1 MFKFRKSFMKPF
13 SNILL
18 TFAVMT
24 FATCAQA
31 QNIEVSNAWIRSTV
45 PGQKGTGAYM
55 KIIARDGAV
64 LVGVSSPVA
73 GVSEMHEMKMEGD
86 VMKMRALP
94 SLDLPAG
101 KAVELRPGGYHF
113 MLMDLKQTLAKDTK
127 VPLILVFK
135 DAKGAE
141 SKMTLKVPV
150 SMVAPDGMT
159 GKMPAHKH

>member
-1 MFKFRKSFMKPF
+1 
-13 SNILL
+13 
-18 TFAVMT
+18 
-24 FATCAQA
+24 
-31 QNIEVSNAWIRSTV
+31 
-45 PGQKGTGAYM
+45 M